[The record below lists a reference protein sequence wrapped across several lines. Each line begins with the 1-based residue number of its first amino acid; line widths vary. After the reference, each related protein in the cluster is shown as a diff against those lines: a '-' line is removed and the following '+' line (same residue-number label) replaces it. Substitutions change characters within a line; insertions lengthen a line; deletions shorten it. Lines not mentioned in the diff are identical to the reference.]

1 MARPT
6 LWQQIASSIAAD
18 IERGDYAPGDQLP
31 TEKVLA
37 ERFAVNRHTV
47 RRAMQSLAEMELVR
61 IEQGRGTFVT
71 DIVIEYLVTS
81 RTRFAENVVAAD
93 YDPSSKPVRVKTIP
107 SPPAVARELALG
119 IGDPVI
125 LIETLGM
132 ADGRPVSLS
141 AHYFSEARLSGIDQ
155 MYLQTGSITQ
165 ALYRLGVIDYF
176 RESTAI
182 TTRLPSRREAKHLRQ
197 PISQP
202 ILVAH
207 SLNIDEAGRVIEYAE
222 GRYAGHRI
230 RMVFRPR

>member
-1 MARPT
+1 M
-6 LWQQIASSIAAD
+6 LWQQIASNLAAD
-18 IERGDYAPGDQLP
+18 IERGDYVPGDQLP
-31 TEKVLA
+31 TERVLA
-37 ERFAVNRHTV
+37 ERFEVNRHTV
-47 RRAMQSLAEMELVR
+47 RRAIQSLVEKGLIR
-61 IEQGRGTFVT
+61 SEQGRGTFVT
-71 DIVIEYLVTS
+71 DIVIEYLVSS

-107 SPPAVARELALG
+107 SPPAVARALVID

-132 ADGRPVSLS
+132 ADGHPVSLS

-155 MYLQTGSITQ
+155 MYLQTQSITQ
-165 ALYRLGVIDYF
+165 ALYRLGVVDYF

-182 TTRLPSRREAKHLRQ
+182 TTRLPSRRESRHLNQ

-207 SLNIDEAGRVIEYAE
+207 SLNIDAAGRVIEYAE
-222 GRYAGHRI
+222 GRYAGLRVK
-230 RMVFRPR
+230 MLVRPR